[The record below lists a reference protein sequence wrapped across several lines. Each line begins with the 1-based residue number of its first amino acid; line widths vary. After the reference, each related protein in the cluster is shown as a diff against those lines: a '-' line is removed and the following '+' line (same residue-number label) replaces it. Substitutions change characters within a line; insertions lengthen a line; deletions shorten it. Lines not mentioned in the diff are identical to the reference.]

1 MLPDEELPLTKE
13 EIELKLSKIDLL
25 ETKVA
30 QHDVEIEVLKKR
42 IKRLQDQKEEKENAN
57 KQRIRM

>member
-1 MLPDEELPLTKE
+1 MALPDEELPLTKE

-30 QHDVEIEVLKKR
+30 QHDVEIEVIKKR
-42 IKRLQDQKEEKENAN
+42 IKRL
-57 KQRIRM
+57 